1 MPGVPSNKACE
12 RCKKRHLKCDEARP
26 HCQRCTAAGVECPGY
41 VQTRKFID
49 QGATVRRR
57 YAPYQEV
64 HPAHATDYGRA
75 PEHASSAQ
83 VQNPPEAP
91 DRISG
96 ISKEGNITF
105 MEEARLNTAGPS
117 QPSATAPILHPPVS
131 GAPFSILNSSGRESG
146 PSSNAHNSISPNL
159 PMDLNSPHGNAY
171 NADPITADYR
181 RVSSSET
188 PSQRSEK
195 EEFQDIFSEFMT
207 GTEHEIAFLTRHY
220 AEIIGPWLDLSDSGK
235 FFSVYVPIRAINC
248 PSLKYA
254 IASLAAKQLGRV
266 KGAKSSAGNGMFT
279 RPATTELYPNAA
291 QVDWFLKAAN
301 YYYMAAS
308 DLNNACSGGYTAV
321 SSSAVLESP
330 ISTVGRWLNSRAT
343 KELAQTCRDGS
354 LLRKAEEMLATVTLL
369 TVYRLLDSIGE
380 EWHKHLSGIRPLFE
394 SFLSLNLTR
403 STFFSHG
410 IRASFWNFARQD
422 YLGSYFTRSA
432 THFSPTSLPLWRAAG
447 ISIDDQHKFQM
458 GSIHLNQEDQ
468 AANGLSWL
476 VSKVVNFLAQSK
488 ESQIAQWTGSPPST
502 SPGGNQETSP
512 GPDQQLYPDTN
523 TWLDLSF
530 EFQVWFE
537 GVPETFRPC
546 VRIENPRDLTK
557 LPDGPQLPFPEVY
570 YSFST
575 CAAAMQH
582 YHFGRIALL
591 LNRPT
596 DVVSAPSTAFDRL
609 QGYRDL
615 TKEVEYRSREVF
627 GIALG
632 RPKGEVRVYMTP
644 LLLAVGQCLESA
656 DEHRIIVDLL
666 SGVETDLGW
675 ATESVVQKLQASWNR
690 GA

>member
-12 RCKKRHLKCDEARP
+12 RCKKRHLKCDETRP
-26 HCQRCTAAGVECPGY
+26 HCQRCITAGVECPGY

-64 HPAHATDYGRA
+64 HPAHATDSGRA
-75 PEHASSAQ
+75 QEHAQSAQ
-83 VQNPPEAP
+83 SHNLPEAP
-91 DRISG
+91 DRLSG
-96 ISKEGNITF
+96 ISKEGNIAF
-105 MEEARLNTAGPS
+105 IEEARSNTAGPG
-117 QPSATAPILHPPVS
+117 QPSATAQSSHPPVS
-131 GAPFSILNSSGRESG
+131 GAAFSSLNLSGRESG
-146 PSSNAHNSISPNL
+146 PSSNAHSSKSPNF
-159 PMDLNSPHGNAY
+159 PMDLNSLHDNAY

-195 EEFQDIFSEFMT
+195 EEFQDIFSGFMT

-220 AEIIGPWLDLSDSGK
+220 VEIIGPWLDLSDSGK

-279 RPATTELYPNAA
+279 RPATTEVYPNAT

-330 ISTVGRWLNSRAT
+330 INTVGRWLNSRAT
-343 KELAQTCRDGS
+343 KELAQTSRDGS
-354 LLRKAEEMLATVTLL
+354 LLRKAEEMLGTVTLL

-380 EWHKHLSGIRPLFE
+380 DWHKHLSGIRLLFE
-394 SFLSLNLTR
+394 SFLSLNLTG
-403 STFFSHG
+403 SAFFSHG

-422 YLGSYFTRSA
+422 YLASYFTRCA

-458 GSIHLNQEDQ
+458 GSIHLSQEDQ

-502 SPGGNQETSP
+502 SPGGNQDPSP

-557 LPDGPQLPFPEVY
+557 LPDGPQLPFPEVF

-666 SGVETDLGW
+666 TGVEADLGW
-675 ATESVVQKLQASWNR
+675 ATESVVQKLQASWDR